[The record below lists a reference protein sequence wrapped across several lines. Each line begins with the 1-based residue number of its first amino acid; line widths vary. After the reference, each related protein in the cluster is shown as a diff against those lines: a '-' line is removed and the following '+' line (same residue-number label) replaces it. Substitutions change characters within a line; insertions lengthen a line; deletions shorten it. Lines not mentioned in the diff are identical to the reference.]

1 MRKFF
6 AALVAVLLSALPAV
20 AAEKYEAKLAD
31 NGLYH
36 QEWFLNSFLDL
47 KDDLAEATKAGKRF
61 AIIWEQKG
69 CPYCRDVHTVN
80 FADDKLRN
88 WIKDRYAILQ
98 LDLWG
103 SREVTDF
110 DGETLAEKD
119 LARKYRVNFTPTIQ
133 FFPETVAEMKG
144 AKGPDVE
151 VSRMPGYF
159 RNFHFLAMFE
169 YVWDKRY
176 AKDQDFQ
183 RYILEK
189 VNAGGSS
196 Q

>member
-1 MRKFF
+1 MKAWVLALW
-6 AALVAVLLSALPAV
+6 AALLLTVSPAW
-20 AAEKYEAKLAD
+20 ADGAYQAKMND
-31 NGLYH
+31 DGLYH
-36 QEWFLNSFLDL
+36 QDWFINSFLDL
-47 KDDLAEATKAGKRF
+47 KEDMAEATKAGKRF

-80 FADDKLRN
+80 FADDKLRE
-88 WIKDRYAILQ
+88 WIKQRYNILQ
-98 LDLWG
+98 LNLWG
-103 SREVTDF
+103 DREVTDL
-110 DGETLAEKD
+110 DGQVLPEKE

-133 FFPETVAEMKG
+133 FFPETAAETQGKKG
-144 AKGPDVE
+144 DAVE
-151 VSRMPGYF
+151 VARMPGYF

-176 AKDQDFQ
+176 AKGQDFQ

-189 VNAGGSS
+189 SA

>member
-1 MRKFF
+1 MRALF
-6 AALVAVLLSALPAV
+6 AAFALMLFVAPAG
-20 AAEKYEAKLAD
+20 AAEKYTPKLGD

-36 QEWFLNSFLDL
+36 QDWFLNSFLDL

-80 FADDKLRN
+80 FADDKLRE
-88 WIKDRYAILQ
+88 WVKQRYAILQ

-110 DGETLAEKD
+110 DGQVMAEKD
-119 LARKYRVNFTPTIQ
+119 LARKYRINFTPTMQ
-133 FFPETVAEMKG
+133 FFPETLAEMQGKKG
-144 AKGPDVE
+144 EEAE
-151 VSRMPGYF
+151 VARMPGYF
-159 RNFHFLAMFE
+159 RNFHFLSMFE

-176 AKDQDFQ
+176 AKGQDFQ
-183 RYILEK
+183 RYIVEK
-189 VNAGGSS
+189 ANAPAR
-196 Q
+196 